1 MNNKQVLVYGVL
13 ESTNDFRSVFV
24 GHIHFCGTH
33 PLISTT
39 LRNKNMG
46 QSLFKKH
53 STFKKFDEI
62 FYCWMTR
69 FRNVKLGVF
78 RQYQNTKAILKK
90 KNTRQN
96 RFKKRSKFRK
106 FQLSNFT
113 LTWSNEGKV
122 NSVRPGMT
130 YSRSPSQKGII
141 KHRTIF
147 QFNRSRVI
155 KFLLY
160 NIHSE
165 QSKTDKN

>member
-1 MNNKQVLVYGVL
+1 
-13 ESTNDFRSVFV
+13 
-24 GHIHFCGTH
+24 
-33 PLISTT
+33 
-39 LRNKNMG
+39 
-46 QSLFKKH
+46 
-53 STFKKFDEI
+53 
-62 FYCWMTR
+62 MTR

-141 KHRTIF
+141 KYRTIF